1 VVIIAII
8 AIVYAI
14 IQCLKKAGTA
24 IPAYTQIPTKEKEN
38 QISSNSLHSTNKIEV
53 VIPQDSK
60 AEFPSMERFLSNINR
75 VKPIRFTQ
83 EKLDEITKNYT
94 TIFK

>member
-1 VVIIAII
+1 LLFNA
-8 AIVYAI
+8 
-14 IQCLKKAGTA
+14 CFPLKKIIKYQQTH
-24 IPAYTQIPTKEKEN
+24 
-38 QISSNSLHSTNKIEV
+38 SLHSTNKIEV